1 MASRGPL
8 AAAPLTPRSAAPE
21 KDHAMNV
28 NTINCDLSLDMK
40 LPNLLPGP
48 IGKAAHNAKADRLLG
63 LTYLTQIISVPVAQ
77 LVLGAPGRPSTNSN
91 TNAFLRKLVS
101 KQLMRELQHEPNEF
115 NMSGRVFMLT
125 EAGLIRAQSVVQ
137 LPELHDYNLNSES
150 IRRSQLAHDLAVAQ
164 IAAVFMAHGAKIV
177 ATDVSQR
184 TKFARSEQRH
194 VKLPDLIAE
203 VSDQSIAIEVERS
216 PKIRRE
222 VEQALLLA
230 SRSQHLPTIWL
241 VNAPISKGHF
251 EASVASGLI
260 NKWKLSSEHKWS
272 AAGKTLLPMEFR
284 RRQNIAPLTRAT
296 LSRTPQNWLKQISE
310 NEATFDNRVSQGLRK
325 MGWEWSLLQAD
336 PSHDGAFFELHHRPS
351 GESFIVSTQ
360 SDGIWV
366 MCKQEQ
372 TLVEGKR
379 LRFTSKRWTG
389 EAGPP
394 SLTLVS
400 EAISETDLDLPP
412 YLRDR

>member
-1 MASRGPL
+1 M
-8 AAAPLTPRSAAPE
+8 
-21 KDHAMNV
+21 DV
-28 NTINCDLSLDMK
+28 NTINTDLSLE
-40 LPNLLPGP
+40 LRVPNLLPGA
-48 IGKAAHNAKADRLLG
+48 IAKAAHQAKADRLLG
-63 LTYLTQIISVPVAQ
+63 LIYLTQVISVPAAQ
-77 LVLGAPGRPSTNSN
+77 LILGSPGQPGTNSN
-91 TNAFLRKLVS
+91 ANAFIKKLVR
-101 KQLMRELQHEPNEF
+101 KQLVRELRHEPSEF
-115 NMSGRVFMLT
+115 NASGRIFMLT

-137 LPELHDYNLNSES
+137 LQELHDYNLNPES

-164 IAAVFMAHGAKIV
+164 IAAVFMVHSARIV
-177 ATDVSQR
+177 ATDLSQR
-184 TKFARSEQRH
+184 TKFAQSEQRH
-194 VKLPDLIAE
+194 VKLPDLIVE
-203 VSDQSIAIEVERS
+203 VSGQTIAIEVERS

-241 VNAPISKGHF
+241 VNAPVTKGHF
-251 EASVASGLI
+251 EAGVASGLI
-260 NKWKLSSEHKWS
+260 NQWKLSSEHKWS
-272 AAGKTLLPMEFR
+272 PSGKALLPMDFR
-284 RRQNIAPLTRAT
+284 RKQTIAPLTRAT
-296 LSRTPQNWLKQISE
+296 LNRAPQKWLAQVSE
-310 NEATFDNRVSQGLRK
+310 SAASFDNRVSQGLRK